1 MTTPTFISSETSES
15 TDAPPRTGPSPQ
27 PPAQGNSEEL
37 QLQEEEDLQMAIAI
51 SLNEQENKVCPLDF
65 LGPLLAYYCMKLE
78 NENFNLLSSLE
89 KENKF
94 Y

>member
-1 MTTPTFISSETSES
+1 MACIVTTPTFISSETSES

-51 SLNEQENKVCPLDF
+51 SLNEQENKVCPLVIKGF
-65 LGPLLAYYCMKLE
+65 PWSIIGILLYE
-78 NENFNLLSSLE
+78 V
-89 KENKF
+89 
-94 Y
+94 